1 MRNANMKS
9 SKNCCQ
15 KCRPF
20 RHMKKNLV
28 LYRFYFGLIVLGPVV
43 SCKTHPN
50 SARYYDDNNP
60 KKVYHLH
67 LNPPAGAQYTY
78 TVTRATEFETEVDGK
93 KVDNK
98 NRSQM
103 EVTYTVGKDSSGDFL
118 LDIVYNKIH
127 LYSKNGDAEEEQ
139 DADKATESTDPV
151 EKALGILK
159 GASLQAVVSAGGQI
173 KSIQG
178 DQAIKDKLLAEFSP
192 GDTYAKTIA
201 SQQWDRQVKEG
212 LLKNNMEQLFNIF
225 PDSAVHVGD
234 RWKLSSTQNEQIKL
248 VNRSSSQLKEI
259 VDGTAVIRSVGE
271 ISSDSSSGSLNGT
284 PYTADLK
291 GKEEGDAAMETTTG
305 MLLSSSSESQII
317 GTISSMGRDV
327 PVTISI
333 SSKLEG
339 HRVK

>member
-1 MRNANMKS
+1 MRSELKMVSLIN
-9 SKNCCQ
+9 
-15 KCRPF
+15 
-20 RHMKKNLV
+20 
-28 LYRFYFGLIVLGPVV
+28 RFGFFIVILSVAV

-50 SARYYDDNNP
+50 SARYFDGNNP
-60 KKVYHLH
+60 KKVYHLR

-78 TVTRATEFETEVDGK
+78 TVTRSTEFETEVDGK
-93 KVDNK
+93 KIDNK

-103 EVTYTVGKDSSGDFL
+103 EVTYTIAKDSSGDIL
-118 LDIVYNKIH
+118 LGIVYNKIH
-127 LYSKNGDAEEEQ
+127 LYSKNGDTEEEQ

-159 GASLQAVVSAGGQI
+159 GANMSAVMTAGGQI

-212 LLKNNMEQLFNIF
+212 LLRNNMEQLFNIF

-234 RWKLSSTQNEQIKL
+234 RWKLNSTQHEQINM
-248 VNRSSSQLKEI
+248 VDRSSSQLKEI
-259 VDGTAVIRSVGE
+259 VDGTAVIHSIGE
-271 ISSDSSSGSLNGT
+271 ISSDNSAGAFNGT

-305 MLLSSSSESQII
+305 MLLNSTSESQIT
-317 GTISSMGRDV
+317 GTISSMGRDI
-327 PVTISI
+327 PVTINI
-333 SSKLEG
+333 STRLEG